1 MSYFLPQTANVKLQE
16 YSSSDPAENC
26 KFALIVHGDHK
37 LVYRA
42 PDVATQKEWV
52 DNLRGI
58 LQKHKS
64 TQQHTMSGSK
74 TWASRDKRRS
84 AVFGQLTNMQASD
97 SDEGITNHPPST
109 PRQRRNMSRYN
120 TISITR
126 PSLVPN
132 GTEHTAYNDN
142 RPPPRVSRV
151 SRGSPDIC
159 TYIHCDM

>member
-1 MSYFLPQTANVKLQE
+1 MKLQE
-16 YSSSDPAENC
+16 YYSSDPAENC
-26 KFALIVHGDHK
+26 KFALIVHADQK

-42 PDVATQKEWV
+42 PDVATRKEWV

-64 TQQHTMSGSK
+64 AQQHTMSGSR
-74 TWASRDKRRS
+74 TWAYRDKRRS

-97 SDEGITNHPPST
+97 SDEGIINHTPST
-109 PRQRRNMSRYN
+109 ARQRRSMSRYN

-126 PSLVPN
+126 PSLTPN

-142 RPPPRVSRV
+142 RPPPRVSGV
-151 SRGSPDIC
+151 SPVGHS
-159 TYIHCDM
+159 TYVHTL